1 MLIGLRLLVEKSK
14 SCFVTGAHGAVG
26 KLLSTVIGD
35 NSEYEVIALRRDDE
49 DGYVTSLIEAAH
61 SLAGNEMVLIHCG
74 WDTRDRSVDAQQKSF
89 FSTTELTKCCVNLKI
104 GMVFISSQSA
114 LSESN
119 YGRMKH
125 LAEQSVIEKGGTVVR
140 PGLIMFDDAQGLQ
153 KLIGRKFM
161 GLVEIK
167 TKPSLMVRVI
177 NAESFAKELTR
188 LLPLMPER
196 NEIIDLFDV
205 VRSVDSAAP
214 NSIDKARLTV
224 TVPLW
229 LLNRVLKFTSRL
241 NNNLYAKYDSFLG
254 LTTSRN

>member
-1 MLIGLRLLVEKSK
+1 
-14 SCFVTGAHGAVG
+14 
-26 KLLSTVIGD
+26 LLSTVIG
-35 NSEYEVIALRRDDE
+35 NSSEYEVIALKRDDG
-49 DGYVTSLIEAAH
+49 DGYVTSLIESAH

-89 FSTTELTKCCVNLKI
+89 ISTTELAKCCVNLKI

-119 YGRMKH
+119 YGRMKY

-153 KLIGRKFM
+153 KLIGRKIM

-167 TKPSLMVRVI
+167 TNPPLMVRVI
-177 NAESFAKELTR
+177 NAESFARELTG
-188 LLPLMPER
+188 LLSLMPER

-229 LLNRVLKFTSRL
+229 LLKKVLKFTSRL
-241 NNNLYAKYDSFLG
+241 NSNLYAKYDSFLG